1 LQSVGSSVHFVLH
14 SNFVKYVEAVMCSVR
29 VSDLAFFQSLTGLAW
44 ANSGEVHVILVTL
57 GC

>member
-1 LQSVGSSVHFVLH
+1 VHFVLH